1 MNKIKKSIISIAGLM
16 SVAFAN
22 GLSSTQAQNTRD
34 KDVNVINTTTN
45 PVPVV
50 VQGMTKVMLPGPVQI
65 GNGPTEPIPVS
76 PQGVT
81 NIKGSV
87 DISSPVTMVT
97 SRGTPI
103 FITLAVNPNN
113 LFQEEAIIGLR
124 PGNNQI
130 VHYPDNF
137 VVPTGK
143 ILLLKH
149 IDADIELAPGSVPVI
164 TLKRKSPLPNA
175 AVVSLPLLE
184 QSQGNGQ
191 WSISQNLSL
200 PLGPG
205 FSLGFGFFRICCVE
219 EQATMTIVLTGE
231 FIDP

>member
-1 MNKIKKSIISIAGLM
+1 VNKLKKAIISVVGLA
-16 SVAFAN
+16 SLALVN
-22 GLSSTQAQNTRD
+22 GLSLTYAQGVRD
-34 KDVNVINTTTN
+34 KDVNVVNTTAN

-113 LFQEEAIIGLR
+113 LFQEEAVIGLR

-130 VHYPDNF
+130 VHYPENF

-143 ILLLKH
+143 ILLLTH
-149 IDADIELAPGSVPVI
+149 IDADIELAPGSVPII

-175 AVVSLPLLE
+175 AVISLPLLE
-184 QSQGNGQ
+184 HNQGNGQ
-191 WSISQNLSL
+191 WSISQNLGL
-200 PLGPG
+200 PVGPG
-205 FSLGFGFFRICCVE
+205 FSLGFGFFRIGFVE
-219 EQATMTIVLTGE
+219 EPATMTVVLTGE
-231 FIDP
+231 LIDP